1 MRTSAL
7 NESFGV
13 EVHDLDL
20 AALSAGDA
28 DKINQAWFEH
38 GLLVFREQN
47 LSEDDHL
54 RLAEQ
59 LGEIDVNRFFLAV
72 DGHESIANVRKEA
85 TDEINIGGGWHT
97 DHSYDVEPAR
107 GSILV
112 ARDLPPTGGDT
123 RFLSTQLAW
132 QTLPDD
138 LKARVAGLNAIHS
151 GEHIFG
157 PDSGYAQRMGDRFV
171 NAEAAVIVGET
182 VHPLVIAHPATGAP
196 SLYVNPGFTIGI
208 EGFERDEY
216 KALIDE
222 LFTHMGQDEHCYQLA
237 WEPGTVAMWDNR
249 STWHWAFNDYEGHR
263 REMHRI
269 TLAGAALDRAEVEQP
284 A

>member
-1 MRTSAL
+1 MRTSPL

-13 EVHDLDL
+13 EVHDIDL
-20 AALSAGDA
+20 AALTSESASE
-28 DKINQAWFEH
+28 INQAWFEH
-38 GLLVFREQN
+38 GLLVFRDQE
-47 LSEDDHL
+47 LSQDDHQG
-54 RLAEQ
+54 LAEQ

-72 DGHESIANVRKEA
+72 EGYDVIANVRKEV
-85 TDEINIGGGWHT
+85 TDEQNIGGGWHT

-112 ARDLPPTGGDT
+112 ARDLPPAGGDT

-138 LKARVAGLNAIHS
+138 LKARVADLNAIHS

-157 PDSGYAQRMGDRFV
+157 PESGYAQRMGERFT
-171 NAEAAVIVGET
+171 NAEAALVVGET

-208 EGFERDEY
+208 VGYEYDEY
-216 KALIDE
+216 KELIDE
-222 LFTHMGQDEHCYQLA
+222 LFTHMAKDEHCYQLT

-249 STWHWAFNDYEGHR
+249 STWHWALNDYDGHR

-269 TLAGAALDRAEVEQP
+269 TLAGTALHRAKVDQH